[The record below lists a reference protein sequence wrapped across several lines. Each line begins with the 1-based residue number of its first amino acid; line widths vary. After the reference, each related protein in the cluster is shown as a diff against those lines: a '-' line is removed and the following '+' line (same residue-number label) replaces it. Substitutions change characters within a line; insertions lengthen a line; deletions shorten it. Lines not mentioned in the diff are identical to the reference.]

1 MATYVARISKR
12 RKKSNNIL
20 EEVAEAVEATLEE
33 KNIEDNE
40 DSFENGG
47 LSSITIE
54 KIPSKTRASA
64 KAKTKLN
71 PIKELKKK
79 TTSKKKQ
86 PAPKNDKTAS
96 QDDIKDIIAKSA
108 NLNADDVQ
116 NTLEKDKIE
125 KSLEEKAEKIA
136 QEQGEPQVVFS
147 DEKTFDQYKAR
158 QPLEQ
163 TVSISSDTKK
173 RISSDYKIRTLT
185 KKNAILNSK
194 NPLVDSPYH
203 YTTKV
208 NNAIKS
214 STYLDF
220 FDVHLGVPQLI
231 SKNPA
236 KSVRLMNQKD
246 FFYSLNKKEREKAI
260 ENYPEILFNEHLE
273 NSVGKRIYLKE
284 VNGNT
289 LFIDHTTTHQ
299 SNDYK
304 LLCLFPNNN
313 IANNKKSDVSKDIHI
328 FTDGSLF
335 TYRLEANKNKE
346 ISGFSQ
352 QNIGVDYTKK
362 AGIGYFIQNCHQFT
376 FGKGYISP
384 YDIEFNIKKD
394 IEEHLDQLADN
405 DDSVNDVAIP
415 YRGWYKRKVMAEQIK
430 NTPIKLANKTIIDSS
445 LIELAAIEQALKEYI
460 TFHKDET
467 KHQNVYLHSDNLN
480 NLRNIVAFIEND
492 EAKIQ
497 TFANSSNGQ
506 VFKRV
511 SEVAKIIEDNK
522 INIIWV
528 RGHNNIKQNEI
539 TDQLAKDGAEHL
551 FTTYKNFN
559 TKNNFSF
566 NTSKTYNAK
575 DIDVSSND
583 AVINITDFDIK
594 NFSSDKMACTMNLTI
609 SRGKQIYINTVTFNY
624 PNQLDYSRVK
634 QMMLKGINY
643 LMECSIHSFMLE
655 KGNKN
660 VNHFDLKF
668 NDVFKGHYSSS
679 LKNAVLERYLNDKEN
694 YSIHNTLK
702 RCNIDI
708 PDLKDASFNV
718 VINETSKYQMNGYNW
733 NKVSDKSIADLTK
746 HNEILTEELK
756 NFHATIST
764 PIF

>member
-12 RKKSNNIL
+12 RKKSNNMM

-47 LSSITIE
+47 LSSISIE

-79 TTSKKKQ
+79 TTSKKKP
-86 PAPKNDKTAS
+86 PAPKNNETAS
-96 QDDIKDIIAKSA
+96 QDNIKDIIAKSA

-116 NTLEKDKIE
+116 NTLEKAEIE
-125 KSLEEKAEKIA
+125 ISLEEKAEKIA
-136 QEQGEPQVVFS
+136 QVQGEPQVVFS

-158 QPLEQ
+158 QPLEK

-185 KKNAILNSK
+185 QKNAILNSK

-208 NNAIKS
+208 NSAIKS
-214 STYLDF
+214 SNYLDF
-220 FDVHLGVPQLI
+220 FDIHLGVPQLI

-313 IANNKKSDVSKDIHI
+313 IANNKKSDASKDIHI

-362 AGIGYFIQNCHQFT
+362 AGIGYFIQNGHQFT
-376 FGKGYISP
+376 FGKGYVSP

-394 IEEHLDQLADN
+394 IETHLDQLVDN

-430 NTPIKLANKTIIDSS
+430 NTPIKLAKKTIIDSS

-575 DIDVSSND
+575 DIDINSNE

-609 SRGKQIYINTVTFNY
+609 SRGEQAYINTVTFNY

-634 QMMLKGINY
+634 QMMLKGMNY

-679 LKNAVLERYLNDKEN
+679 LKNAVLEHKKQ
-694 YSIHNTLK
+694 S
-702 RCNIDI
+702 
-708 PDLKDASFNV
+708 
-718 VINETSKYQMNGYNW
+718 VI
-733 NKVSDKSIADLTK
+733 
-746 HNEILTEELK
+746 
-756 NFHATIST
+756 
-764 PIF
+764 

>member
-116 NTLEKDKIE
+116 NTLEKDKIK

-208 NNAIKS
+208 NSAIKS

-362 AGIGYFIQNCHQFT
+362 AGIGYFIQNGHQFT

-575 DIDVSSND
+575 DIDINSNE

-609 SRGKQIYINTVTFNY
+609 SRGEQAYINTVTFNY

-634 QMMLKGINY
+634 QMMLKGMNY

-679 LKNAVLERYLNDKEN
+679 LKTAVLEHYLNDKEN

-756 NFHATIST
+756 NFHATTST